1 MMSWLDEEIEING
14 TKNTVRMWLRIS
26 GLKYDTVRER
36 YKKGKTGADLFASV
50 DIRNIKIQIRNEV
63 HTVKEWAKISGLDE
77 EVIKAR
83 YYKGKRGIDLIAPTQ
98 KNKIWGKWYYR
109 GITAKAKT
117 RQSAGKIIIET
128 W

>member
-1 MMSWLDEEIEING
+1 MSWLDEEIEING

-63 HTVKEWAKISGLDE
+63 HTAKEWAKISGLDE